1 VGRYSIKFVSASIKN
16 PALTPFLLSPKG
28 EMNPTLKASATFCR
42 RLPAPSPL
50 GEGREGGK
58 QDWGRLGRGLNL

>member
-16 PALTPFLLSPKG
+16 PALTPFLLSPKR
-28 EMNPTLKASATFCR
+28 ENPTLKASVTFCR
-42 RLPAPSPL
+42 SLPAPSHL